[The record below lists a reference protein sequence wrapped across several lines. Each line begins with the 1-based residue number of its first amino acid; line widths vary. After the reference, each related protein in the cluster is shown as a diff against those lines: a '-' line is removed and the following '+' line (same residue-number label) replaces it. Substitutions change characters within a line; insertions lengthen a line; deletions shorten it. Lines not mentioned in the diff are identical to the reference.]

1 MTNLKSLEI
10 SANIHLAGV
19 EGVIRMIDD
28 IENNSLMTVE
38 ASEMKNIIKGI
49 KAVAA
54 ITENKKFK
62 TFLNQLIKDCE
73 GKIYKTVDK

>member
-10 SANIHLAGV
+10 SARVHLAGV

-38 ASEMKNIIKGI
+38 TSEMKNIIKGM

-62 TFLNQLIKDCE
+62 AFLNQLIKDCE

>member
-10 SANIHLAGV
+10 SVKVHLAGV

-28 IENNSLMTVE
+28 IENNGLMTVE
-38 ASEMKNIIKGI
+38 TSEMKNIIKDI

-54 ITENKKFK
+54 ITDNKKYK

>member
-10 SANIHLAGV
+10 STRVHLAGV

-38 ASEMKNIIKGI
+38 TSEMKNIIKEM

>member
-38 ASEMKNIIKGI
+38 TSEMKNIIKGI

-62 TFLNQLIKDCE
+62 AFLNQLIKDCE

>member
-10 SANIHLAGV
+10 SAKVHLAGV
-19 EGVIRMIDD
+19 ESVIKMVDD

-38 ASEMKNIIKGI
+38 ISEMKNIIKEI

-54 ITENKKFK
+54 KTENKKYK
-62 TFLNQLIKDCE
+62 TFLNQMIKDCE
-73 GKIYKTVDK
+73 SKIYKTVDK

>member
-10 SANIHLAGV
+10 SARVHLAGV

-38 ASEMKNIIKGI
+38 TSEMENIIK
-49 KAVAA
+49 
-54 ITENKKFK
+54 TLK
-62 TFLNQLIKDCE
+62 TNIR
-73 GKIYKTVDK
+73 G

>member
-10 SANIHLAGV
+10 SANVHLAGV

-38 ASEMKNIIKGI
+38 TSEMKNIIKEI

-54 ITENKKFK
+54 KTENKKFK

>member
-10 SANIHLAGV
+10 STNVHLAGV
-19 EGVIRMIDD
+19 ESVIRMIDD

-38 ASEMKNIIKGI
+38 ASEMKNIIKDI
-49 KAVAA
+49 KAVAV
-54 ITENKKFK
+54 ITDNKKFK

>member
-10 SANIHLAGV
+10 SANVHLAGV

-38 ASEMKNIIKGI
+38 ISEMKNIIKGI

-62 TFLNQLIKDCE
+62 ALLNQLIKDCE

>member
-10 SANIHLAGV
+10 SAKVHWAGV
-19 EGVIRMIDD
+19 ESVIKRVDD

-38 ASEMKNIIKGI
+38 ISEIKNIIKEI

-54 ITENKKFK
+54 KTENKKFK

>member
-10 SANIHLAGV
+10 SAKVHLAGV
-19 EGVIRMIDD
+19 ENVISMIDD

-38 ASEMKNIIKGI
+38 SSEMKNIIKEI

-54 ITENKKFK
+54 KTENKKFK

>member
-38 ASEMKNIIKGI
+38 TPEMKNIIKGI

>member
-10 SANIHLAGV
+10 SAKVHLAGV
-19 EGVIRMIDD
+19 ESVIKMVDD

-38 ASEMKNIIKGI
+38 ISEMKTIIKEI

-54 ITENKKFK
+54 KTENKKFK
-62 TFLNQLIKDCE
+62 TFLNQMIKDCE
-73 GKIYKTVDK
+73 SKIYKTVDK

>member
-38 ASEMKNIIKGI
+38 ASEMKNIIRGI

>member
-10 SANIHLAGV
+10 SAKVHLAGV
-19 EGVIRMIDD
+19 ESVIKMVDD

-38 ASEMKNIIKGI
+38 ISEMKNIIKEI

-54 ITENKKFK
+54 KTENKKYK
-62 TFLNQLIKDCE
+62 TFLNQMIKDCE
-73 GKIYKTVDK
+73 AKIYKTVDK

>member
-10 SANIHLAGV
+10 STKVHLAGV
-19 EGVIRMIDD
+19 ESVIKMVDD

-38 ASEMKNIIKGI
+38 ISEMKNIIKEI

-54 ITENKKFK
+54 KTENKKYK

-73 GKIYKTVDK
+73 AKIYKTVDK